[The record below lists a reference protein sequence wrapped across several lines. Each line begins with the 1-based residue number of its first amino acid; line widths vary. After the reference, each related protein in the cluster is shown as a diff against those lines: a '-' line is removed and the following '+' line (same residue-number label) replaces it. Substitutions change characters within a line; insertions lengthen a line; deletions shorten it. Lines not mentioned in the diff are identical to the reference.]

1 MSVLTQKQYLWIE
14 NAENDCES
22 SKLMYTAVYINTQKY
37 KWSIVS
43 NLY

>member
-22 SKLMYTAVYINTQKY
+22 LIYTAVYINTQKY